1 MGAVSL
7 KKKKAGKIVL
17 IVLGSILLLLL
28 LLALGLFIYAN
39 IMLNKLDR
47 TEITG
52 DINLPEEQIYD
63 GPTVDA
69 EDSVEEIEE
78 AQKQLEEVQKI
89 EIQKQEGIVNIL
101 LIGSDRRTMNENGRS
116 DSMMMVSLNYNTQK
130 IHITSLMRAMYVCIP
145 RSDGDI
151 WGMLNA
157 AYSWG
162 GPNLLVDTVEQNF
175 RIKIDHYVVVDF
187 TAFEK
192 AVNLVGGLELTLTEA
207 EANFVKVS
215 PGTQHLN
222 GIQVRDYCR
231 IRYIDNDFKRT
242 GRQRN
247 VITLLLQKA
256 AQSDLSTLMEMADN
270 ILPLVNTNMTN
281 GEIMS
286 YLIKTLPM
294 FKNVSKGRML
304 PIENESGTT
313 YTGMIYVGGR
323 EMYKVDFETNVKALH
338 EYIQS

>member
-1 MGAVSL
+1 M
-7 KKKKAGKIVL
+7 KKKKTGKIVL

-28 LLALGLFIYAN
+28 LLALALFIYAN

-52 DINLPEEQIYD
+52 NINLPEEQIYEE
-63 GPTVDA
+63 PTVDT
-69 EDSVEEIEE
+69 EDSVDEIEE
-78 AQKQLEEVQKI
+78 AKKQLEEVQKI
-89 EIQKQEGIVNIL
+89 EIKKQEGIVNFL
-101 LIGSDRRTMNENGRS
+101 LIGSDRRNMNENGRS
-116 DSMMMVSLNYNTQK
+116 DSMMLVSLNYNTEK
-130 IHITSLMRAMYVCIP
+130 IHVTSLMRAMYVCIP

-162 GPNLLVDTVEQNF
+162 GPNLLVDTVEENF
-175 RIKIDHYVVVDF
+175 RIKIDHYIVVDF

-192 AVNLVGGLELTLTEA
+192 AVDLVGGLELTLTQA
-207 EANFVKVS
+207 EANFVKVA

-222 GIQVRDYCR
+222 GLQVRDYCR
-231 IRYIDNDFKRT
+231 IRYTDNDFKRT
-242 GRQRN
+242 SRQRN

-256 AQSDLSTLMEMADN
+256 AQSDLSTLMEMADKTF
-270 ILPLVNTNMTN
+270 PLVNTNLTN

-286 YLIKTLPM
+286 YIIKTLPM
-294 FKNVSKGRML
+294 LKNVSQGRML
-304 PIENESGTT
+304 PIENESGNT
-313 YTGMIYVGGR
+313 YTGIIYVGGR